1 MNTGRKSYPGRPQG
15 AAAQERAT
23 ELAILALTFMA
34 AEPERLNGFLAV
46 SGIGL
51 DSLRAAASEPDFL
64 AGVLDHLLADEAM
77 LIAFAEEQ
85 GLDPAAIGRARAALG
100 SPWEQDAP

>member
-1 MNTGRKSYPGRPQG
+1 MNTGRRGTPDRATGT
-15 AAAQERAT
+15 AARERAT

-34 AEPERLNGFLAV
+34 AEPVRLNGFLSV

-77 LIAFAEEQ
+77 LVAFAEEQ
-85 GLDPAAIGRARAALG
+85 DLDPAAIGRARAALG
-100 SPWEQDAP
+100 GQREPDAS